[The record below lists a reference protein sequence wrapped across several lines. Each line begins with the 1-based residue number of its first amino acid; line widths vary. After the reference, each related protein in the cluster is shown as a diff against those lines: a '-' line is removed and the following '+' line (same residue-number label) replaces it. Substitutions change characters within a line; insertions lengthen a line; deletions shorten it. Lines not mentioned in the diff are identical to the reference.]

1 MSFLDNFFTVSSQM
15 VTYLAKLAGTV
26 DDSGRLAVDIGG
38 ATLSGDLSAAVSNET
53 ASGTLALLND
63 AVTVVMEGRPYAGFS
78 IGAGF
83 NGVVTLEASL
93 DGSTWRSVQ
102 TYTATTLPPTVGGA
116 TLTLTGSADTRGI
129 IVPIG
134 ATHARA
140 RVSTATSGS
149 ATATIR
155 ATVTGVLHVFP
166 QLDTIVT
173 ALGSYL
179 STIAGAISGGL
190 MQAFAPD
197 VTASATLTTTGDKV
211 TLAMSGRQHASF
223 AIGAGLT
230 CTATAEA
237 STDGGTNYST
247 VATYSFG
254 SVPPAFGLLGSVS
267 GSALSRGILVP
278 PGTSHVQ
285 VRVTGGSPSGSGTA
299 TLRATMAGDI
309 YVNGQLP
316 AALGPQAK
324 ASVLCT
330 TLATD
335 DPSLTKL
342 DTLHT
347 DLGTTL
353 HSDIAP
359 ATTLYGGKAAVTT
372 AGTRVALASSQA
384 LTKGVWVRAL
394 ASNTGLIYVGTSSVS
409 STAAGTDLSPGESI
423 WIDVANLN
431 TVNLDAAVSGEGVKY
446 FGW

>member
-1 MSFLDNFFTVSSQM
+1 MSFLDNLFTLSSQIDA
-15 VTYLAKLAGTV
+15 YLAKLAGTV

-285 VRVTGGSPSGSGTA
+285 VRVTGGSPSGSATA

-347 DLGTTL
+347 DL
-353 HSDIAP
+353 AP
-359 ATTLYGGKAAVTT
+359 AGPKMDQVGSIGMSADVQFASKTLAKGMAIKNISTGGQSLYLKD
-372 AGTRVALASSQA
+372 VA
-384 LTKGVWVRAL
+384 TP
-394 ASNTGLIYVGTSSVS
+394 TSSNSCV
-409 STAAGTDLSPGESI
+409 LLPGEWSNDI
-423 WIDVANLN
+423 ECTNANAIFMRASASGG
-431 TVNLDAAVSGEGVKY
+431 AACYSGR
-446 FGW
+446 